1 MRSIW
6 RGAVSFGLV
15 SIGVKLYSATEDK
28 DIRFHQ
34 VHVTDGGRVKYKR
47 VCSIDGEEIEY
58 SDIAKGYELP
68 DGQVVVLTDEDFED
82 LPLSTRREIEVL
94 EFVAQDEIDP
104 IMFEKT
110 YYLEPD
116 GPAARPYVLLR
127 DALENAGQVA
137 ITKIAIRQRES
148 LAALRVRD
156 GVLVLHTMR
165 WPDEIR
171 RPDFAFLDEDISVRP
186 QELKMAEALISSMT
200 GEFDPGEF
208 SDDYREAMTA
218 LLEAKQSGGEVQQV
232 PEVVDEGAAVV
243 DLMSALR
250 RSVERARGGADDDAD
265 EPRTRTRGA
274 RQEGA
279 REEGPGEEGDR
290 GGRQAGREDGRGE
303 EDHRGEGDG
312 GEEARGEEDR
322 VGQAA
327 GQARPPQRLTCP
339 GRPGVGRATRWRS
352 TAPSGTRS
360 APPSRCP
367 LPAAPSRW
375 ATTTRSSSRSTTPRA
390 GRGSGCTGTCGSSGT
405 AS

>member
-34 VHVTDGGRVKYKR
+34 VHAVDGGRVKYKR
-47 VCSIDGEEIEY
+47 VCSIDGEEVEY
-58 SDIAKGYELP
+58 RDIAKGYELP
-68 DGQVVVLTDEDFED
+68 SGEVVILTDEDFEE

-148 LAALRVRD
+148 LAALRVRN

-186 QELKMAEALISSMT
+186 QELKMAEALIGSMT
-200 GEFDPGEF
+200 AEFDATEF
-208 SDDYREAMTA
+208 TDDYREAMTA
-218 LLEAKQSGGEVQQV
+218 LLEAKQSGGEVAAPV
-232 PEVVDEGAAVV
+232 ETPDDGAAVV

-250 RSVERARGGADDDAD
+250 RSVERARGGAAADDPAAGGTGGGAAEDDAT
-265 EPRTRTRGA
+265 PATTKAPAKRA
-274 RQEGA
+274 PA
-279 REEGPGEEGDR
+279 KK
-290 GGRQAGREDGRGE
+290 
-303 EDHRGEGDG
+303 
-312 GEEARGEEDR
+312 
-322 VGQAA
+322 AA
-327 GQARPPQRLTCP
+327 
-339 GRPGVGRATRWRS
+339 ATKAPAKKAAAAKSTPARS
-352 TAPSGTRS
+352 TAAKKTTAKKTTAATKTTGADKPPAKRARRS
-360 APPSRCP
+360 A
-367 LPAAPSRW
+367 
-375 ATTTRSSSRSTTPRA
+375 
-390 GRGSGCTGTCGSSGT
+390 
-405 AS
+405 

>member
-34 VHVTDGGRVKYKR
+34 VHAADGGRVKYKR
-47 VCSIDGEEIEY
+47 VCSIDGEEVEY

-68 DGQVVVLTDEDFED
+68 DGQVVILTDEDFDE

-94 EFVAQDEIDP
+94 QFVDQDEIDP
-104 IMFEKT
+104 IQFEKT
-110 YYLEPD
+110 YYLEPE

-156 GVLVLHTMR
+156 GILVLHTMR

-171 RPDFAFLDEDISVRP
+171 RPDFGFLDEDISVRP
-186 QELKMAEALISSMT
+186 QELKMAEALIASMT
-200 GEFDPGEF
+200 GEFDPSEF
-208 SDDYREAMTA
+208 TDDYREAMTA

-232 PEVVDEGAAVV
+232 PEVEDTGGAVV

-250 RSVERARGGADDDAD
+250 RSVERARGGTSTEESADDSATEDAPAAKRAPAKKAAPAQKAPAKKAPAKKATA
-265 EPRTRTRGA
+265 EKRTTAKTTTEKKAPAAQKAADKPPAKRA
-274 RQEGA
+274 R
-279 REEGPGEEGDR
+279 
-290 GGRQAGREDGRGE
+290 
-303 EDHRGEGDG
+303 
-312 GEEARGEEDR
+312 
-322 VGQAA
+322 
-327 GQARPPQRLTCP
+327 
-339 GRPGVGRATRWRS
+339 
-352 TAPSGTRS
+352 RS
-360 APPSRCP
+360 A
-367 LPAAPSRW
+367 
-375 ATTTRSSSRSTTPRA
+375 
-390 GRGSGCTGTCGSSGT
+390 
-405 AS
+405 

>member
-34 VHVTDGGRVKYKR
+34 VHATDGGRVKYKR
-47 VCSIDGEEIEY
+47 VCSIDGEEVEY

-68 DGQVVVLTDEDFED
+68 DGQVVILTDEDFED

-116 GPAARPYVLLR
+116 GPAVRPYALLR

-148 LAALRVRD
+148 LAVLRVRD
-156 GVLVLHTMR
+156 GVLVMHTMR

-171 RPDFAFLDEDISVRP
+171 RPDFAFLDEEISVRP
-186 QELKMAEALISSMT
+186 QELKMAEALIGSMT
-200 GEFDPGEF
+200 GEFDPSQF
-208 SDDYREAMTA
+208 TDDYREAMTA
-218 LLEAKQSGGEVQQV
+218 LLEAKQSGGEVAQV
-232 PEVVDEGAAVV
+232 PEVPDDGSAVV

-250 RSVERARGGADDDAD
+250 RSVERARGGSADDDSDATPAPAKKAAAKKAAPAKKAPAKKATA
-265 EPRTRTRGA
+265 EKKTTGA
-274 RQEGA
+274 AEKKTAAKAPAKRA
-279 REEGPGEEGDR
+279 R
-290 GGRQAGREDGRGE
+290 
-303 EDHRGEGDG
+303 
-312 GEEARGEEDR
+312 
-322 VGQAA
+322 
-327 GQARPPQRLTCP
+327 
-339 GRPGVGRATRWRS
+339 
-352 TAPSGTRS
+352 RS
-360 APPSRCP
+360 A
-367 LPAAPSRW
+367 
-375 ATTTRSSSRSTTPRA
+375 
-390 GRGSGCTGTCGSSGT
+390 
-405 AS
+405 

>member
-34 VHVTDGGRVKYKR
+34 VHATDGGRVKYRR
-47 VCSIDGEEIEY
+47 VCSIDGEEVEY

-68 DGQVVVLTDEDFED
+68 DGQVVILTDEDFDE

-94 EFVAQDEIDP
+94 QFVDQAEIDP
-104 IMFEKT
+104 IQFEKT

-116 GPAARPYVLLR
+116 GPATRPYVLLR

-148 LAALRVRD
+148 LAAMRVRD

-171 RPDFAFLDEDISVRP
+171 RPDFGFLDEDVSVRP
-186 QELKMAEALISSMT
+186 QELQMAEALISSMS
-200 GEFDPGEF
+200 GSFDPTEF

-218 LLEAKQSGGEVQQV
+218 LLEAKQSGGEVQQP
-232 PEVVDEGAAVV
+232 PEVADDDSGSVV

-250 RSVERARGGADDDAD
+250 RSVERAKGGSAAAGSDSGSADDGADDSEDAAPQ
-265 EPRTRTRGA
+265 EKAPA
-274 RQEGA
+274 RKAPAKRAPAKKAAAEKA
-279 REEGPGEEGDR
+279 P
-290 GGRQAGREDGRGE
+290 AKK
-303 EDHRGEGDG
+303 
-312 GEEARGEEDR
+312 AAASTAAAKKTT
-322 VGQAA
+322 AA
-327 GQARPPQRLTCP
+327 GAKATKTTAAKKTASADKPPAKRAR
-339 GRPGVGRATRWRS
+339 
-352 TAPSGTRS
+352 RS
-360 APPSRCP
+360 A
-367 LPAAPSRW
+367 
-375 ATTTRSSSRSTTPRA
+375 
-390 GRGSGCTGTCGSSGT
+390 
-405 AS
+405 

>member
-34 VHVTDGGRVKYKR
+34 VHAADGGRVKYKR
-47 VCSIDGEEIEY
+47 VCSIDGEEVEY

-68 DGQVVVLTDEDFED
+68 DGQVVILTDEDFEN

-94 EFVAQDEIDP
+94 EFVDQDEIDP

-148 LAALRVRD
+148 LAVLRVRD

-186 QELKMAEALISSMT
+186 QELKMAEALIGSMT
-200 GEFDPGEF
+200 GEFDPGQF

-232 PEVVDEGAAVV
+232 PEVEDTGGAVV

-250 RSVERARGGADDDAD
+250 RSVERARGGSADEAGDDA
-265 EPRTRTRGA
+265 A
-274 RQEGA
+274 
-279 REEGPGEEGDR
+279 
-290 GGRQAGREDGRGE
+290 
-303 EDHRGEGDG
+303 
-312 GEEARGEEDR
+312 EEAPAEK
-322 VGQAA
+322 AA
-327 GQARPPQRLTCP
+327 A
-339 GRPGVGRATRWRS
+339 AKS
-352 TAPSGTRS
+352 TAAKAPAKKATPAKKAAPEKKAPAKKAAAAKKTTTTAAKKTTADKPPAKRARRS
-360 APPSRCP
+360 A
-367 LPAAPSRW
+367 
-375 ATTTRSSSRSTTPRA
+375 
-390 GRGSGCTGTCGSSGT
+390 
-405 AS
+405 

>member
-34 VHVTDGGRVKYKR
+34 VHATDGGRVKYKR
-47 VCSIDGEEIEY
+47 VCSIDGEEVEY

-68 DGQVVVLTDEDFED
+68 DGQVVILTDEDFED

-116 GPAARPYVLLR
+116 GPAVRPYALLR

-148 LAALRVRD
+148 LAVLRVRD
-156 GVLVLHTMR
+156 GVLVMHTMR

-186 QELKMAEALISSMT
+186 QELKMAEALIGSMT
-200 GEFDPGEF
+200 GEFDPSQF
-208 SDDYREAMTA
+208 TDDYREAMTA
-218 LLEAKQSGGEVQQV
+218 LLEAKQTGGEVAQV
-232 PEVVDEGAAVV
+232 PEVPDDGSAVV

-250 RSVERARGGADDDAD
+250 RSVERARGGSADDAD
-265 EPRTRTRGA
+265 EKPAPAKKTAAKKAAPAKKAPAKKATAAKKATGA
-274 RQEGA
+274 AEKKAAAKAPAKRA
-279 REEGPGEEGDR
+279 R
-290 GGRQAGREDGRGE
+290 
-303 EDHRGEGDG
+303 
-312 GEEARGEEDR
+312 
-322 VGQAA
+322 
-327 GQARPPQRLTCP
+327 
-339 GRPGVGRATRWRS
+339 
-352 TAPSGTRS
+352 RS
-360 APPSRCP
+360 A
-367 LPAAPSRW
+367 
-375 ATTTRSSSRSTTPRA
+375 
-390 GRGSGCTGTCGSSGT
+390 
-405 AS
+405 

>member
-34 VHVTDGGRVKYKR
+34 VHAADGGRVKYKR
-47 VCSIDGEEIEY
+47 VCSIDGEEVEY

-68 DGQVVVLTDEDFED
+68 DGQVVILTDEDFDE

-94 EFVAQDEIDP
+94 QFVDQDEIDP
-104 IMFEKT
+104 IHFEKT
-110 YYLEPD
+110 YYLEPE

-156 GVLVLHTMR
+156 GLLVLHTMR

-171 RPDFAFLDEDISVRP
+171 RPDFGFLDEDISVRP
-186 QELKMAEALISSMT
+186 QELKMAEALIASMT
-200 GEFDPGEF
+200 GEFDPSEF
-208 SDDYREAMTA
+208 TDDYREAMTA

-232 PEVVDEGAAVV
+232 PEVEDTGGAVV

-250 RSVERARGGADDDAD
+250 RSVERARGGSGSDETGDDA
-265 EPRTRTRGA
+265 A
-274 RQEGA
+274 A
-279 REEGPGEEGDR
+279 
-290 GGRQAGREDGRGE
+290 
-303 EDHRGEGDG
+303 
-312 GEEARGEEDR
+312 EEAP
-322 VGQAA
+322 AA
-327 GQARPPQRLTCP
+327 EAPAKKAPAKKAAAAKKAPAKKAAAEKPAAEKTEKKAPAATKAADKPPAKRAR
-339 GRPGVGRATRWRS
+339 
-352 TAPSGTRS
+352 RS
-360 APPSRCP
+360 A
-367 LPAAPSRW
+367 
-375 ATTTRSSSRSTTPRA
+375 
-390 GRGSGCTGTCGSSGT
+390 
-405 AS
+405 

>member
-34 VHVTDGGRVKYKR
+34 VHATDGGRVKYKR
-47 VCSIDGEEIEY
+47 VCSIDGEEVEY

-68 DGQVVVLTDEDFED
+68 DGQVVILTDSDFDE

-94 EFVAQDEIDP
+94 EFVDQDEIDP

-148 LAALRVRD
+148 LAVLRVRD
-156 GVLVLHTMR
+156 GVLVMHTMR

-171 RPDFAFLDEDISVRP
+171 RPDFAFLDEDIAVRP
-186 QELKMAEALISSMT
+186 QELTMAEALIGSMT
-200 GEFDPGEF
+200 SEFDPGQF
-208 SDDYREAMTA
+208 TDDYREAMTA
-218 LLEAKQSGGEVQQV
+218 LLEAKQSGGDVAQP
-232 PEVVDEGAAVV
+232 PEVADDGAAVV

-250 RSVERARGGADDDAD
+250 RSVERAKGGSAVPDADDSAD
-265 EPRTRTRGA
+265 DSA
-274 RQEGA
+274 A
-279 REEGPGEEGDR
+279 D
-290 GGRQAGREDGRGE
+290 D
-303 EDHRGEGDG
+303 
-312 GEEARGEEDR
+312 EAPATKAPAKRAPAKK
-322 VGQAA
+322 AA
-327 GQARPPQRLTCP
+327 AEKAPAKKAAAAKKTTPTKTTP
-339 GRPGVGRATRWRS
+339 TKS
-352 TAPSGTRS
+352 TATKTTPAKKSASADKPPAKRARRS
-360 APPSRCP
+360 A
-367 LPAAPSRW
+367 
-375 ATTTRSSSRSTTPRA
+375 
-390 GRGSGCTGTCGSSGT
+390 
-405 AS
+405 

>member
-34 VHVTDGGRVKYKR
+34 VHAADGGRIKYKR
-47 VCSIDGEEIEY
+47 VCSIDGEEVEF

-68 DGQVVVLTDEDFED
+68 DGQVVILTDEDFEQ

-94 EFVAQDEIDP
+94 EFVDQDEIDP
-104 IMFEKT
+104 IHYEKT

-116 GPAARPYVLLR
+116 GPAVRPYVLLR

-148 LAALRVRD
+148 LAAMRVLD

-171 RPDFAFLDEDISVRP
+171 RPDFAFLDEDVTVRP
-186 QELKMAEALISSMT
+186 QELQMAEALIGSMS
-200 GEFDPGEF
+200 GKFDPTEF
-208 SDDYREAMTA
+208 TDDYREAMTA

-232 PEVVDEGAAVV
+232 PETADTGGAVV

-250 RSVERARGGADDDAD
+250 RSVERARGGDAADDTAD
-265 EPRTRTRGA
+265 DSAEGEAPPAKKAPAKKAPAKKATTAKADPAEKAPAKKTSAAKKTTAKKAAPADKKTASDKPPAKRA
-274 RQEGA
+274 R
-279 REEGPGEEGDR
+279 
-290 GGRQAGREDGRGE
+290 
-303 EDHRGEGDG
+303 
-312 GEEARGEEDR
+312 
-322 VGQAA
+322 
-327 GQARPPQRLTCP
+327 
-339 GRPGVGRATRWRS
+339 
-352 TAPSGTRS
+352 RS
-360 APPSRCP
+360 A
-367 LPAAPSRW
+367 
-375 ATTTRSSSRSTTPRA
+375 
-390 GRGSGCTGTCGSSGT
+390 
-405 AS
+405 

>member
-34 VHVTDGGRVKYKR
+34 VHATDGGRVKYKR
-47 VCSIDGEEIEY
+47 VCSIDGEEVEY
-58 SDIAKGYELP
+58 RDIAKGYELP
-68 DGQVVVLTDEDFED
+68 DGQVVILTDDDFDD

-94 EFVAQDEIDP
+94 QFVDQSEIDP
-104 IMFEKT
+104 IQFEKT

-148 LAALRVRD
+148 LAAMRVRD

-186 QELKMAEALISSMT
+186 QELKMAEALIGSMT
-200 GEFDPGEF
+200 GEFDPTEF
-208 SDDYREAMTA
+208 TDDYREAMTA
-218 LLEAKQSGGEVQQV
+218 LLEAKQSGGEVAQV
-232 PEVVDEGAAVV
+232 PEVADDGAAVV

-250 RSVERARGGADDDAD
+250 RSVERARGGAAADDSADSPDDAPAA
-265 EPRTRTRGA
+265 ERPAKRSPTTKA
-274 RQEGA
+274 A
-279 REEGPGEEGDR
+279 PAKKAPAKKAAAK
-290 GGRQAGREDGRGE
+290 QAPAEKPAAKGT
-303 EDHRGEGDG
+303 
-312 GEEARGEEDR
+312 A
-322 VGQAA
+322 AA
-327 GQARPPQRLTCP
+327 GTKTTADKPAAKKAADKPPAKRAR
-339 GRPGVGRATRWRS
+339 
-352 TAPSGTRS
+352 RS
-360 APPSRCP
+360 A
-367 LPAAPSRW
+367 
-375 ATTTRSSSRSTTPRA
+375 
-390 GRGSGCTGTCGSSGT
+390 
-405 AS
+405 

>member
-34 VHVTDGGRVKYKR
+34 VHATDGGRVKYKR
-47 VCSIDGEEIEY
+47 VCSIDGEEVEY

-68 DGQVVVLTDEDFED
+68 SGEVVILTDEDFDE
-82 LPLSTRREIEVL
+82 LPLTTRREIEVL
-94 EFVAQDEIDP
+94 EFVDQDQIDP

-186 QELKMAEALISSMT
+186 QELKMAEALIGSMT
-200 GEFDPGEF
+200 AEFDATQF
-208 SDDYREAMTA
+208 TDDYREAMTA

-232 PEVVDEGAAVV
+232 PEAPDDGAAVV

-250 RSVERARGGADDDAD
+250 RSVERARGSAGGDTADEAEAGAKTDAGAEAAPAKKAPAKRAAAKKAAPAEKAPAKKAPAKAPAAEKKTTAAKKTAGADKPPAK
-265 EPRTRTRGA
+265 RA
-274 RQEGA
+274 R
-279 REEGPGEEGDR
+279 
-290 GGRQAGREDGRGE
+290 
-303 EDHRGEGDG
+303 
-312 GEEARGEEDR
+312 
-322 VGQAA
+322 
-327 GQARPPQRLTCP
+327 
-339 GRPGVGRATRWRS
+339 
-352 TAPSGTRS
+352 RS
-360 APPSRCP
+360 A
-367 LPAAPSRW
+367 
-375 ATTTRSSSRSTTPRA
+375 
-390 GRGSGCTGTCGSSGT
+390 
-405 AS
+405 

>member
-34 VHVTDGGRVKYKR
+34 VHATDGGRVKYKR
-47 VCSIDGEEIEY
+47 VCSIDGEEVEY

-68 DGQVVVLTDEDFED
+68 DGQVVILTDADFDE

-94 EFVAQDEIDP
+94 EFVDQDEIDP

-148 LAALRVRD
+148 LAVLRVRD
-156 GVLVLHTMR
+156 GVLVMHTMR

-171 RPDFAFLDEDISVRP
+171 RPDFAFLDEDIAVRP
-186 QELKMAEALISSMT
+186 QELKMAEALIGSMT
-200 GEFDPGEF
+200 SEFDPGQF
-208 SDDYREAMTA
+208 TDDYREAMTA
-218 LLEAKQSGGEVQQV
+218 LLEAKQSGGDVAQP
-232 PEVVDEGAAVV
+232 PEVADDGAAVV

-250 RSVERARGGADDDAD
+250 RSVERAKGGSAATDDGADVSAAED
-265 EPRTRTRGA
+265 EAPA
-274 RQEGA
+274 PKA
-279 REEGPGEEGDR
+279 P
-290 GGRQAGREDGRGE
+290 AK
-303 EDHRGEGDG
+303 
-312 GEEARGEEDR
+312 
-322 VGQAA
+322 
-327 GQARPPQRLTCP
+327 
-339 GRPGVGRATRWRS
+339 RA
-352 TAPSGTRS
+352 
-360 APPSRCP
+360 
-367 LPAAPSRW
+367 PAKKSPAK
-375 ATTTRSSSRSTTPRA
+375 A
-390 GRGSGCTGTCGSSGT
+390 
-405 AS
+405 

>member
-34 VHVTDGGRVKYKR
+34 VHAADGGRVKYRR
-47 VCSIDGEEIEY
+47 VCSIDGEELEY
-58 SDIAKGYELP
+58 SEIAKGYELP
-68 DGQVVVLTDEDFED
+68 SGEVVILTDEDFEG

-94 EFVAQDEIDP
+94 EFVDQSEIDP

-137 ITKIAIRQRES
+137 ITKIALRQRES

-156 GVLVLHTMR
+156 GVLVLHSMR

-186 QELKMAEALISSMT
+186 QELKMAEALIGSMT
-200 GEFDPGEF
+200 TEFDPEEF

-218 LLEAKQSGGEVQQV
+218 LLEAKQSGGEVAQPV
-232 PEVVDEGAAVV
+232 ETPDEGAAVV

-250 RSVERARGGADDDAD
+250 RSVERARGGAAAD
-265 EPRTRTRGA
+265 EEAAAPPAKKATSARKAAPRKA
-274 RQEGA
+274 A
-279 REEGPGEEGDR
+279 
-290 GGRQAGREDGRGE
+290 A
-303 EDHRGEGDG
+303 
-312 GEEARGEEDR
+312 EEADAKAPAKKAAAKKAAPKKAAAAAPAKKTTR
-322 VGQAA
+322 AA
-327 GQARPPQRLTCP
+327 GDDKPPAKRAR
-339 GRPGVGRATRWRS
+339 
-352 TAPSGTRS
+352 RS
-360 APPSRCP
+360 A
-367 LPAAPSRW
+367 
-375 ATTTRSSSRSTTPRA
+375 
-390 GRGSGCTGTCGSSGT
+390 
-405 AS
+405 

>member
-34 VHVTDGGRVKYKR
+34 VHAADGGRVKYRR
-47 VCSIDGEEIEY
+47 VCSIDGEEVEY
-58 SDIAKGYELP
+58 GDIAKGYELP
-68 DGQVVVLTDEDFED
+68 DGQVVILTDEDFDD

-94 EFVAQDEIDP
+94 EFVDQDEIDP

-110 YYLEPD
+110 YYLEPE

-148 LAALRVRD
+148 LAAMRVKD

-171 RPDFAFLDEDISVRP
+171 RPDFAFLDEDITVRP

-200 GEFDPGEF
+200 GEFDPTEF
-208 SDDYREAMTA
+208 SDDYREALTA
-218 LLEAKQSGGEVQQV
+218 LLEAKQSGGDVQQV
-232 PEVVDEGAAVV
+232 PDVPDSGAAVV

-250 RSVERARGGADDDAD
+250 RSVERARGGSAEDAGD
-265 EPRTRTRGA
+265 SDA
-274 RQEGA
+274 A
-279 REEGPGEEGDR
+279 EESP
-290 GGRQAGREDGRGE
+290 AA
-303 EDHRGEGDG
+303 
-312 GEEARGEEDR
+312 EAPAKRAPAKKAPAKGLPAKKAPAKK
-322 VGQAA
+322 VPAKKAAAAKKTTATQAA
-327 GQARPPQRLTCP
+327 ASKATPGTTAAPGKTTTPGTTTAAKKTTADKPPAKRAR
-339 GRPGVGRATRWRS
+339 
-352 TAPSGTRS
+352 RS
-360 APPSRCP
+360 A
-367 LPAAPSRW
+367 
-375 ATTTRSSSRSTTPRA
+375 
-390 GRGSGCTGTCGSSGT
+390 
-405 AS
+405 